1 MKKILGMGN
10 ALVDILIE
18 LEHDNLLTTF
28 QLPKGSMQLI
38 DHPQALTIDKY
49 TSELPKTL
57 ATGGSASNTIHGIR
71 KLGTSAGF
79 IGKVGKDEKG
89 KLFYNDIQNSGIKP
103 LLIDSNSMTGFA
115 TAFVS
120 KTGNELLP
128 PS

>member
-28 QLPKGSMQLI
+28 QLPNGSMQLI

-57 ATGGSASNTIHGIR
+57 ATKSLPLTPTTLLATP
-71 KLGTSAGF
+71 
-79 IGKVGKDEKG
+79 KDW
-89 KLFYNDIQNSGIKP
+89 
-103 LLIDSNSMTGFA
+103 
-115 TAFVS
+115 
-120 KTGNELLP
+120 
-128 PS
+128 